1 MTRLPLNRQP
11 VPSRNQRGVGA
22 VFVVAFVAMAL
33 VFVVVIAKIVPTY
46 GEYGRVQRVLKDIAA
61 TNAVSAAEV
70 RAAFD
75 SRVRSEGI
83 TSIAAEA
90 IEVSREGDSIVIA
103 FAYAREV
110 SLAGPLSLLVRYD
123 GKVRKPAR
131 SP

>member
-1 MTRLPLNRQP
+1 MSLRPRCLPAGANT
-11 VPSRNQRGVGA
+11 QRGAGA
-22 VFVVAFVAMAL
+22 VFVIAFVAMAL
-33 VFVVVIAKIVPTY
+33 VFVVMIAKIVPIY
-46 GEYGRVQRVLKDIAA
+46 GEYGRVQRAIKDIAA
-61 TNAVSAAEV
+61 TNASSVAEV
-70 RAAFD
+70 RSAFE
-75 SRVRSEGI
+75 SRARAEGLSSI
-83 TSIAAEA
+83 TPEA